1 MACIDILKES
11 IDAGREGPAQA
22 HVVAPRRRAMQA
34 LSTSHTRHGAMH
46 RPGQDA
52 RMRVGSSWKP
62 IFTTRIRAT
71 QEETDAV
78 VVGAGLGGLCA
89 AAMLAQH
96 GHRVLVLESHTQPG
110 GAAHAFDF
118 GDGFH
123 YEAGPSFYAGMRD
136 TEGLNPIAA
145 VLALVG
151 EELDVVEYEPLGTYH
166 FPSRSRP
173 MRRFGKVELLIEEI
187 GELGGEE
194 GARQLKEALPKLRE
208 LAMALRGIPVAA
220 LRPDIGVAE
229 IMLKRFMPAL
239 AKLGKWARFLNGP
252 TSVLLDHLGL
262 KDPFLRQYIDLEC
275 FLLSGLKAEGTVAAE
290 WASVFGESDLT
301 PVEFPHGGS
310 AGLVNTLVRGIEKH
324 GGEVRLRS
332 HVEELIVENNEAK
345 GVRLRGGHI
354 VHAREAVISNAT
366 MWDTY
371 YHLVPKGALPA
382 SFLDEVARAP
392 ATPSFMHLHLGIAA
406 DGLEGLTGHHAVVI
420 DESRDFTAPR
430 NVCMISIASTW
441 DPSLAPPGH
450 HVIHAYTMELW
461 DDWEEFQDK
470 KYRLGEGKAKYEA
483 LKRER
488 SSVLYEA
495 LARVIPDIHER
506 VKKEMIGSP
515 ITHAFFLRR
524 YKGTYGPGFVAG
536 KQSFPGPTTPI
547 KKLLRAGDS
556 CLPGIGVPAVAGSG
570 VIAANSLV
578 SNADIFS
585 SLDKLERRRGRN

>member
-1 MACIDILKES
+1 
-11 IDAGREGPAQA
+11 
-22 HVVAPRRRAMQA
+22 MQA
-34 LSTSHTRHGAMH
+34 LSTSHRRHPAWQGYTHASKSCHGSTRKLG
-46 RPGQDA
+46 P
-52 RMRVGSSWKP
+52 SSR
-62 IFTTRIRAT
+62 IHATR
-71 QEETDAV
+71 EETDTV

-89 AAMLAQH
+89 AAMLAHH

-136 TEGLNPIAA
+136 VDGLNPIAA

-151 EELDVVEYEPLGTYH
+151 EELDVIEYEPLGTYH
-166 FPSRSRP
+166 FPSRMRP
-173 MRRFGKVELLIEEI
+173 MRRFGKAELLIEEI
-187 GELGGEE
+187 RELGSAE
-194 GARQLKEALPKLRE
+194 GARQLEAALPKLRE

-229 IMLKRFMPAL
+229 IMLKRYMPAL

-262 KDPFLRQYIDLEC
+262 KDLFLRQYIDLEC

-290 WASVFGESDLT
+290 WASVFGESDMT
-301 PVEFPHGGS
+301 PVEFPRGGS
-310 AGLVNTLVRGIEKH
+310 AGLVNTLIRGIEKH

-332 HVEELIVENNEAK
+332 HVEKLIVEGNEAK
-345 GVRLRGGHI
+345 GVRLRGGH
-354 VHAREAVISNAT
+354 VVQAKEAVISNAT

-371 YHLVPKGALPA
+371 FHLVPQGALPP

-392 ATPSFMHLHLGIAA
+392 ATPSFMHLHLGISA

-420 DESRDFTAPR
+420 DEDRDFTAPR

-441 DPSLAPPGH
+441 DPTLAPPGH

-461 DDWEEFQDK
+461 EDWEQFQDK

-488 SSVLYEA
+488 SSVLYKA
-495 LARVIPDIHER
+495 LEKVIPDIHSR

-536 KQSFPGPTTPI
+536 KQSFPGPATPI

-556 CLPGIGVPAVAGSG
+556 CVPGIGVPAVAGSG
-570 VIAANSLV
+570 VIAANALV
-578 SNADIFS
+578 SNANIFS
-585 SLDKLERRRGRN
+585 SLDKLNQRRGRK